1 MFLIPAV
8 PQPTQMD
15 GRITQ
20 TLHVLLACPRPV
32 GWRPVRSGLRRLRVG
47 VDIAE
52 LAAEQISS
60 RPSHHNPSKHGC
72 VGCRIATR
80 SNCWSDLWQ
89 MTIRTIG
96 MPSSSS
102 ATQAVERMAEQ
113 ASGRP
118 GARRT
123 VEQLLVAAAR
133 QAAVRKRAAAEK
145 AERERQ
151 RLARARSAARAR
163 YLDGLV
169 GHVDELWQRAEA
181 LITTRRPVDYEAA

>member
-1 MFLIPAV
+1 
-8 PQPTQMD
+8 
-15 GRITQ
+15 
-20 TLHVLLACPRPV
+20 
-32 GWRPVRSGLRRLRVG
+32 
-47 VDIAE
+47 
-52 LAAEQISS
+52 
-60 RPSHHNPSKHGC
+60 
-72 VGCRIATR
+72 
-80 SNCWSDLWQ
+80 

-102 ATQAVERMAEQ
+102 ATQAVETMAEQ

-181 LITTRRPVDYEAA
+181 LITTRRPVDYDAAVKVMQDLHDLAVRQEHLDTFAPRLQELCARHAKKVSLRDWLDKAQIE

>member
-1 MFLIPAV
+1 
-8 PQPTQMD
+8 
-15 GRITQ
+15 
-20 TLHVLLACPRPV
+20 
-32 GWRPVRSGLRRLRVG
+32 
-47 VDIAE
+47 
-52 LAAEQISS
+52 
-60 RPSHHNPSKHGC
+60 
-72 VGCRIATR
+72 
-80 SNCWSDLWQ
+80 

-169 GHVDELWQRAEA
+169 GHGHVDELWQRAEA
-181 LITTRRPVDYEAA
+181 LITTRRPVDYDAAVKVMQDLHDLAVRQEHVDTFAPRLQELCARHAKKVSLRDWLDKAQIE